1 MEIMWS
7 ENGPWTLKPKVHY
20 AMSLVV
26 EGKKEKNAHGAF
38 HLRESAHSTNFGEY
52 QINTWNGWK
61 VCVIYKKRQIDGVKL
76 WHFLSGVK
84 FIKLDDFIQDFS

>member
-7 ENGPWTLKPKVHY
+7 ENEPWTLKPKVHY

-38 HLRESAHSTNFGEY
+38 HLREWALQILVSIRSTLEMGE
-52 QINTWNGWK
+52 
-61 VCVIYKKRQIDGVKL
+61 
-76 WHFLSGVK
+76 K
-84 FIKLDDFIQDFS
+84 FV